1 VLTLAR
7 EVAAAC
13 ALTEKVALA
22 GEAAAHKVTA
32 ACALKGKV
40 TLTGEAATNEV
51 AAACA
56 LQPPPKL
63 TPRRKADA
71 VDCAPNLS
79 YIQLAPRLFQVRGI
93 TS

>member
-22 GEAAAHKVTA
+22 GEAASHKVTA

-40 TLTGEAATNEV
+40 TLTGEAA
-51 AAACA
+51 AA
-56 LQPPPKL
+56 
-63 TPRRKADA
+63 
-71 VDCAPNLS
+71 
-79 YIQLAPRLFQVRGI
+79 
-93 TS
+93 